1 MKKEDAPSVHTGS
14 HISGTG
20 DDSSTVVKKKKKKKI
35 LKRLKSTYEVGKK
48 PDKELKIEGKLLDR
62 LAKLAKVDGAE
73 AEDIILTLK
82 LDKKLRTGKTG
93 LAWHN
98 LVDTVEKLMKEDRN
112 YRDEYDNYHKK
123 PEQRKRNA
131 GRLRARRFMEKLKK
145 VKKNDKMDVHHK
157 DNDPTNNDPKNL
169 SVTTQKYNR
178 SEPRK
183 REMKKEDTAV
193 AVAPTPIIPDT
204 TFAGMP
210 VFKVADS
217 DFQKCKFGKTK
228 HSRWNKHIDIESKFG
243 KRVYGYAKKHPK
255 QSIIIQH
262 ERNGHMLYL
271 RKYSRLDGG
280 KSGIMVKKGIKK

>member
-14 HISGTG
+14 HIAGTG
-20 DDSSTVVKKKKKKKI
+20 DDSSTVVRPKKKKKKK
-35 LKRLKSTYEVGKK
+35 LKATYEVGRK
-48 PDKELKIEGKLLDR
+48 PDKELEI
-62 LAKLAKVDGAE
+62 
-73 AEDIILTLK
+73 
-82 LDKKLRTGKTG
+82 
-93 LAWHN
+93 
-98 LVDTVEKLMKEDRN
+98 EDRN

-145 VKKNDKMDVHHK
+145 VKKNDKKDVHHK

-183 REMKKEDTAV
+183 RELKKEDTAV
-193 AVAPTPIIPDT
+193 AVAPVQKPPKPITPDT

-210 VFKVADS
+210 VFKVTDS

-228 HSRWNKHIDIESKFG
+228 HSRWNKHIDVESKFG
-243 KRVYGYAKKHPK
+243 KRVYNYAKKNPK

-262 ERNGHMLYL
+262 DRNGHMLYL
-271 RKYSRLDGG
+271 RKYSRLDGT
-280 KSGIMVKKGIKK
+280 KSGIMVKRGVKK

>member
-14 HISGTG
+14 HIAGTG
-20 DDSSTVVKKKKKKKI
+20 DDSSTVVRPKKKKKKK
-35 LKRLKSTYEVGKK
+35 LKATYEVGKK
-48 PDKELKIEGKLLDR
+48 PDRELEI
-62 LAKLAKVDGAE
+62 
-73 AEDIILTLK
+73 
-82 LDKKLRTGKTG
+82 
-93 LAWHN
+93 
-98 LVDTVEKLMKEDRN
+98 EDRN
-112 YRDEYDNYHKK
+112 YRDEYDNYHKQ

-145 VKKNDKMDVHHK
+145 VKKNDKKDVHHK

-183 REMKKEDTAV
+183 RELKKEDAAV
-193 AVAPTPIIPDT
+193 AVAPVQTVITPDT

-210 VFKVADS
+210 VFKVDDS

-228 HSRWNKHIDIESKFG
+228 HSRWNKHIDTESKFG
-243 KRVYGYAKKHPK
+243 KRVYNYAKKHPK

-262 ERNGHMLYL
+262 DRNGHMLYL
-271 RKYSRLDGG
+271 RKYSRLDGN
-280 KSGIMVKKGIKK
+280 KSGIMVKKGDKK